1 MTTSA
6 RTLAL
11 ATTLLLPLA
20 ALRAAGPADPSGH
33 WEGAIQIPSGE
44 VRVEV
49 DLALDA
55 EGKLVGTFGNPSDQ
69 LKGYPLASVKVDG
82 SSVRLEIRTGG
93 SAPQA
98 FDGTLAADGQ
108 SFTGDFLMDVYSLPF
123 SLARTGEASIAPPP
137 RSAAIDAGLAGEW
150 RTTLDVGG
158 KSLPVTLTL
167 ASHADGSASGH
178 WALADGTPTPV
189 RIAQQGSTLT
199 LESSVAKATY
209 SGIVSVD
216 AAQIAGT
223 FTERTLQAPMTFRRK
238 P

>member
-6 RTLAL
+6 RILTL

-20 ALRAAGPADPSGH
+20 AVRAAAPADASGH

-44 VRVEV
+44 VRIEV

-55 EGKLVGTFGNPSDQ
+55 TGVLVGTFGNPSDQ
-69 LKGYPLASVKVDG
+69 LRGYPLANVKVDG
-82 SSVRLEIRTGG
+82 SSVRLEIRTGS

-98 FDGTLAADGQ
+98 FDGSLSAD
-108 SFTGDFLMDVYSLPF
+108 SRSIAGDFLMDVYSLPF
-123 SLARTGEASIAPPP
+123 TLARTGEARIAPPP
-137 RSAAIDAGLAGEW
+137 RSTGVDAGLAGEW

-167 ASHADGSASGH
+167 ASHADGSTIGH

-189 RIAQQGSTLT
+189 KIAQQGNALT
-199 LESSVAKATY
+199 LESTVAKATY
-209 SGIVSVD
+209 SGTVSAD
-216 AAQIAGT
+216 GGAIAGT
-223 FTERTLQAPMTFRRK
+223 FAERTVQAPMTFVRK
-238 P
+238 Q